1 LAASKRRHK
10 RNKAMRIMLLPV
22 MIFMFLIGWS
32 MYWIGNRKR
41 PVKRQRK
48 PLKKEKDNVK
58 DNVTVIP
65 IVYEEPEEI
74 AN

>member
-1 LAASKRRHK
+1 
-10 RNKAMRIMLLPV
+10 MRIMLLPV